1 MKSVYTSGSW
11 DLLHL
16 GHINM
21 IRRSREL
28 GDRLVV
34 GVSTD
39 ELIEAYKGMKPIIP
53 FEERL
58 ELVRALRW
66 CDEVVVQHE
75 LVPIPLLQA
84 HHISVVTIGDDW
96 VGKHLNGLE
105 WMKSQGGTVVYLPY
119 TPGVSTTSIKKKILD
134 NSFRILEAQLRR
146 ETEALDRWARHP
158 PAAHGSSESSPS
170 PDPAQP

>member
-1 MKSVYTSGSW
+1 MKVVYTSGSW

-28 GDRLVV
+28 GDRLVI

-53 FEERL
+53 FHERL
-58 ELVRALRW
+58 ELIRALRW
-66 CDEVVVQHE
+66 ADEVVTQHE
-75 LVPIPLLQA
+75 LVPIPILQQY
-84 HHISVVTIGDDW
+84 HITVVTIGDDW
-96 VGKHLNGLE
+96 VGKHLDGLE
-105 WMKSQGGTVVYLPY
+105 WMKSQGGEVVYLSY

-134 NSFRILEAQLRR
+134 NSFQIIDAQLRR
-146 ETEALDRWARHP
+146 ETEALDRWSRHSAEP
-158 PAAHGSSESSPS
+158 TPS
-170 PDPAQP
+170 PKPL

>member
-1 MKSVYTSGSW
+1 MKTVYTSGSW

-28 GDRLVV
+28 GDRLIV

-58 ELVRALRW
+58 ELIRALRW
-66 CDEVVVQHE
+66 ADEVVVQHQ
-75 LVPIPLLQA
+75 LVPIPVLTEFQV
-84 HHISVVTIGDDW
+84 SVVTIGDDW
-96 VGKHLNGLE
+96 VGKHLDGLE
-105 WMKSQGGTVVYLPY
+105 WMKAHGGTVVYLSY

-134 NSFRILEAQLRR
+134 NSFRIIDAQLRR
-146 ETEALDRWARHP
+146 ESESLDRWARQTPPPP
-158 PAAHGSSESSPS
+158 PAS
-170 PDPAQP
+170 QP

>member
-1 MKSVYTSGSW
+1 MKTVYTSGSW
-11 DLLHL
+11 DLLHV
-16 GHINM
+16 GHVNM

-66 CDEVVVQHE
+66 TDEVVVQHE
-75 LVPIPLLQA
+75 LVPIPILQQYT
-84 HHISVVTIGDDW
+84 ISVVTIGDDW
-96 VGKHLNGLE
+96 VGKHLEGLE
-105 WMKSQGGTVVYLPY
+105 WMQSQGGEVVYLSY
-119 TPGVSTTSIKKKILD
+119 TPGISTTGIKKKILD
-134 NSFRILEAQLRR
+134 NSYRIIDAQLRR
-146 ETEALDRWARHP
+146 ENESSDRWARQS
-158 PAAHGSSESSPS
+158 GSPTAPSS
-170 PDPAQP
+170 

>member
-1 MKSVYTSGSW
+1 MKTVYTSGSW

-28 GDRLVV
+28 GERLVV

-53 FEERL
+53 FEERI

-66 CDEVVVQHE
+66 PDEVVVQHE
-75 LVPIPLLQA
+75 LVPIPLLQQ
-84 HHISVVTIGDDW
+84 HGVSVVTIGDDW
-96 VGKHLNGLE
+96 VGKHLEGLE
-105 WMKSQGGTVVYLPY
+105 WMTSQGGTVVYLSY

-134 NSFRILEAQLRR
+134 NSYRIIDAQLRR
-146 ETEALDRWARHP
+146 ENESSDRWVRHAPGSIP
-158 PAAHGSSESSPS
+158 PVA
-170 PDPAQP
+170 